1 MEGSSP
7 PRPITPLSRFDAVH
21 RMPPSV
27 VLAGQ
32 VGCPVCLVAS
42 CLVGCAWWNDREND
56 HLSSDRWLVKALDL
70 ACRFTIRNA
79 PETDGGHNA

>member
-1 MEGSSP
+1 M
-7 PRPITPLSRFDAVH
+7 SRFGAVH

-42 CLVGCAWWNDREND
+42 SLVGCAWWNDRKND